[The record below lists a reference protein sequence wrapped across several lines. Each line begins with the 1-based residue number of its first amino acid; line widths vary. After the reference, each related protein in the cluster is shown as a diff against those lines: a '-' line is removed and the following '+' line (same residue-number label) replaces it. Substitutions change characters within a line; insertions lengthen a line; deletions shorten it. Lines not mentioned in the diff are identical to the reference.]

1 MNKISIAI
9 IDDESLVRL
18 GIKSSV
24 EWENYGYEIVGEAD
38 NGQNGLEM
46 IQQQQPDIVLLDI
59 CMPVMDGITF
69 VKQASKLY
77 PELVFIML
85 SQVAAKDMISSA
97 YESGIEFFIQKPINS
112 IEVENVI
119 KKVVKNLTMQRTLTE
134 MQSLF
139 MNQMQEIL
147 PQEPS
152 KTVQEDAHIERVKDI
167 LQKLGVIGE
176 IGSKDIVSI
185 VDYMITNRD
194 TVADAT
200 LVELCS
206 KFTDNPK
213 SMEQRIR
220 RTANSAMVNLANLG
234 IEDYSN
240 DTFIEY
246 SNTLFNFEQVRREMD
261 YIRGKEPK
269 GGNVKIRNFLNA
281 LVSYCYK

>member
-1 MNKISIAI
+1 
-9 IDDESLVRL
+9 
-18 GIKSSV
+18 
-24 EWENYGYEIVGEAD
+24 
-38 NGQNGLEM
+38 
-46 IQQQQPDIVLLDI
+46 
-59 CMPVMDGITF
+59 
-69 VKQASKLY
+69 
-77 PELVFIML
+77 ML